1 MSFSPVPFYNPIPSL
16 FFKSLLFPN
25 SSNIKQLICTRPIPL
40 TTPPQRTCI
49 YKLLSIIRLAFSP
62 TPISLISFR
71 SDLSLPVF
79 TSDSSPF
86 SPPQLPSETLFS
98 FSLFLLFPF
107 FPVLLCCN
115 AASFHCLIQHLFVF
129 YFNQQTAFSI
139 FYAFPAARD
148 IACDNGA
155 AGCRCFQE
163 DVAHAFMIAG
173 KNDTVCFCI
182 KWARV

>member
-25 SSNIKQLICTRPIPL
+25 SSNIKQLICTRPIPR

-62 TPISLISFR
+62 TPISLVSFQ
-71 SDLSLPVF
+71 SNLSLPVF
-79 TSDSSPF
+79 TPGSSPF

-98 FSLFLLFPF
+98 SSLFLLFPF

-115 AASFHCLIQHLFVF
+115 AASFSLPG
-129 YFNQQTAFSI
+129 TAFLCFLITSNSSSV
-139 FYAFPAARD
+139 YP
-148 IACDNGA
+148 CDNRA

>member
-1 MSFSPVPFYNPIPSL
+1 MLFSPVPFYNPISHP
-16 FFKSLLFPN
+16 
-25 SSNIKQLICTRPIPL
+25 
-40 TTPPQRTCI
+40 TPPQRTCI

-71 SDLSLPVF
+71 SDCLC
-79 TSDSSPF
+79 
-86 SPPQLPSETLFS
+86 
-98 FSLFLLFPF
+98 LFLLQAPHRSLHHGLFPK
-107 FPVLLCCN
+107 L
-115 AASFHCLIQHLFVF
+115 SFHFLSSCFSHFSRSSLLQCSIFSLPGTAFLCF
-129 YFNQQTAFSI
+129 CFDQQTAFAI
-139 FYAFPAARD
+139 FYAFPTAWD

-155 AGCRCFQE
+155 AGCCGFQE

>member
-1 MSFSPVPFYNPIPSL
+1 MDIFYLSPFVLLKFSLSSFILLQTSHRSL
-16 FFKSLLFPN
+16 HHSFLPKLSFH
-25 SSNIKQLICTRPIPL
+25 
-40 TTPPQRTCI
+40 
-49 YKLLSIIRLAFSP
+49 LLSSC
-62 TPISLISFR
+62 
-71 SDLSLPVF
+71 F
-79 TSDSSPF
+79 THF
-86 SPPQLPSETLFS
+86 
-98 FSLFLLFPF
+98 FPF
-107 FPVLLCCN
+107 FS
-115 AASFHCLIQHLFVF
+115 AAMQHLFHCLIQHLFVF

-148 IACDNGA
+148 IACDNRA

>member
-1 MSFSPVPFYNPIPSL
+1 MDIFYISPFVLLKFSLSSFILLQTSHRSL
-16 FFKSLLFPN
+16 HHSFLPKLSFH
-25 SSNIKQLICTRPIPL
+25 
-40 TTPPQRTCI
+40 
-49 YKLLSIIRLAFSP
+49 LLSSC
-62 TPISLISFR
+62 
-71 SDLSLPVF
+71 F
-79 TSDSSPF
+79 THF
-86 SPPQLPSETLFS
+86 
-98 FSLFLLFPF
+98 FPF
-107 FPVLLCCN
+107 FS
-115 AASFHCLIQHLFVF
+115 AAMQHLFHCLIQHLFVF

-148 IACDNGA
+148 IACDNRA

>member
-1 MSFSPVPFYNPIPSL
+1 MSCHSLQFPFIIQSPHSFPIPQ
-16 FFKSLLFPN
+16 
-25 SSNIKQLICTRPIPL
+25 SSNIKQPICTRPIPR

-62 TPISLISFR
+62 TPIFLISFR

-79 TSDSSPF
+79 TPGSSPF
-86 SPPQLPSETLFS
+86 SPPQLPSETFHLLSSCFS
-98 FSLFLLFPF
+98 HFFPF
-107 FPVLLCCN
+107 FS
-115 AASFHCLIQHLFVF
+115 AAMQHLFHCLIQHLFVF

-163 DVAHAFMIAG
+163 DIAHAFMIAW
-173 KNDTVCFCI
+173 KNDTVCF
-182 KWARV
+182 